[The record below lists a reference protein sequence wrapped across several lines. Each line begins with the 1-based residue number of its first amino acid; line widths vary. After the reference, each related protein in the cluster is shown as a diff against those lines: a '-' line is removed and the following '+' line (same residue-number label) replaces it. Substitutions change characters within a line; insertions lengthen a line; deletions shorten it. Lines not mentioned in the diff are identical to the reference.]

1 MKITQR
7 RLRRLIRE
15 AIENESQFRELLE
28 AGHFDQAIALADSLG
43 ISGRELPWT
52 GELLEDYVYDKLKNI
67 PMQSADDIGRAHQA
81 KIDALNVLD
90 ISLEEYMGPSP
101 LMMYYNSRR

>member
-1 MKITQR
+1 MRITRR

-28 AGHFDQAIALADSLG
+28 AGHFDQAIELAKSLG
-43 ISGRELPWT
+43 ISGRRLPWT
-52 GELLEDYVYDKLKNI
+52 GDLLEDYVHEKIKHI
-67 PMQSADDIGRAHQA
+67 PMRDTKAAHQA

-90 ISLEEYMGPSP
+90 ISLDEYMGPSA
-101 LMMYYNSRR
+101 LMMHYNSIPW